1 MSSLPTFTGT
11 TTLPVVRAGTVAV
24 IQHVLSAEKPD
35 MAILTGD
42 VVTLPSLAFLHI
54 PILEFKNIENKE
66 TTIGTNMEG
75 VASSEI
81 NSGLF
86 SSFLEK
92 QDVMGVFVGHDH
104 DNNYIGIEHDIAL
117 AFGRTTGIDAYGVLE
132 RDARIIRLYEDKF
145 RFDTWIRTRKER
157 ELDYY
162 FPSGLSSVDEESMTY
177 LPAKKISE
185 GVAKN
190 ISLSPVVDRD
200 SFALVFNGLIDIP
213 ERGVYRFYTYSDD
226 GSRLSIDNQ
235 VAVDNDGSHS
245 AKRIDGKVA
254 LEAGVHEIE
263 AIYFEDYM
271 GEILEVGWLSRS
283 IREEPIPDGILFLL
297 NEEMGKY

>member
-1 MSSLPTFTGT
+1 M
-11 TTLPVVRAGTVAV
+11 
-24 IQHVLSAEKPD
+24 
-35 MAILTGD
+35 
-42 VVTLPSLAFLHI
+42 
-54 PILEFKNIENKE
+54 
-66 TTIGTNMEG
+66 
-75 VASSEI
+75 
-81 NSGLF
+81 
-86 SSFLEK
+86 
-92 QDVMGVFVGHDH
+92 
-104 DNNYIGIEHDIAL
+104 
-117 AFGRTTGIDAYGVLE
+117 
-132 RDARIIRLYEDKF
+132 
-145 RFDTWIRTRKER
+145 
-157 ELDYY
+157 
-162 FPSGLSSVDEESMTY
+162 
-177 LPAKKISE
+177 
-185 GVAKN
+185 
-190 ISLSPVVDRD
+190 
-200 SFALVFNGLIDIP
+200 VFNGLIDIP